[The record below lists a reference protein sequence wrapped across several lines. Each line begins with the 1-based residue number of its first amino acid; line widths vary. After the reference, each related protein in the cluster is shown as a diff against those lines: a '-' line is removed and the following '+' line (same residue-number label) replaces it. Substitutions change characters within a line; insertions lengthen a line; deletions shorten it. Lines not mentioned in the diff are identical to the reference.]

1 MDATLRPLTV
11 PIWLSNGTYAALMTP
26 GGTGFSLYRDQL
38 LSSWQDDPCED
49 ELGFTVYVRDLASGA
64 IWTVCGASLPG
75 CDPGMLCLDAEG
87 VVLRRVHADVES
99 SLHLGVLAQAPAERR
114 RLRLCNQGAG
124 VREFEVTGFV
134 EVVLNHPDAHAAHPG
149 FSKLFVQTHWD
160 PLQRAL
166 VATRRPRANDE
177 RHPALAAVLDG
188 GALLGW
194 ETDRARF
201 LGRGRRLA
209 RARGLTGALENSVGN
224 VLDPAFALRTRVRL
238 APGETLELVF
248 LIAAAESAGELPA
261 VLRAGR
267 AVASLVEGRLLAEV
281 GSLPPEAV
289 IAKALLGARLGSGHC
304 RPGTVGIQG
313 LGAADAAGAAAPV
326 DAAPFATGNGFGAFA
341 AEGREYHLRIRR
353 DADGALHLPPM
364 PWSNVIA
371 NEGFGLIASEK
382 GALSTFAGNS
392 RLHRVTPWRNDP
404 VVDPHDEAFYVRD
417 ERSGDFWS
425 ALPGPAPAASHYE
438 VRHGF
443 GYTRWQHRSGGLEH
457 EVTVFV
463 PRTDPL
469 RIAEI
474 RLRNPGGEPRSVAV
488 YAYNRWVLGASPAET
503 RGQVQVSRD
512 PLRRA
517 VLARNPSAGPFA
529 GWIGFAA
536 FAAPASV
543 ASPAS
548 AAFDA
553 CVERAAFLGVP
564 GYGEAPQAV
573 REGGALPDGVGAD
586 PCAAL
591 RLEVVIPAGGE
602 VCLTA
607 LLGAAESAEQLD
619 RMLAAYRRDGAVQ
632 DALAAVGAF
641 WNDALTRT
649 QVRTPSA
656 AIDLMVNGWLAYQTI
671 SCRLWSRTAYYQSG
685 GAYGFRDQLQ
695 DAAALVQTQPEY
707 LRTQLL
713 RNAAHQFVEGDVLH
727 WWHPPQSQGI
737 RTRFADDLVWLPYL
751 AAHYLRVTGDAQIL
765 DERVAFLTGPPLLA
779 GEDERY
785 FMPQVAAEQ
794 ATLYEHCLRALERG
808 MTLGAHGLPL
818 FGSGD
823 WNDGMNR
830 VGREGRGESVWMGFF
845 LYTAIGDFLPQV
857 RMRGDEAAARRLQ
870 SYRDGLIVALN
881 DAGWDG
887 SWYRRGYY
895 DNGAPL
901 GSQQSDECKIDA
913 LAQAW
918 AVIAGVA
925 PPERAAL
932 ALDALE
938 RHLISPADG
947 LIRLLAPPFEHTPQ
961 DPGYIK
967 GYVAGVREN
976 GGQYTHAAL
985 WVVRALAEAG
995 RRDQAA
1001 EWLERLSP
1009 VTHTATA
1016 ADVARYQ
1023 VEPYVIAADVYGVA
1037 PHVGR
1042 GGWTWYT
1049 GSAGW
1054 MLRVAIESVLGFCV
1068 DGGAWLTLRP
1078 RIPDAWPGFRLTH
1091 RRPDGTSYEIEV
1103 DNPQGRAARIVAAE
1117 LDGAALGTDAGPLR
1131 IPLAHDGRRHALRVT
1146 MGSLP

>member
-1 MDATLRPLTV
+1 MDATLRPLTA
-11 PIWLSNGTYAALMTP
+11 PIWLSNGTYGALMTP

-38 LSSWQDDPCED
+38 LTSWLDDPCED
-49 ELGFTVYVRDLASGA
+49 DLGFTIYVRDLGSGA
-64 IWTVCGASLPG
+64 VWTACGAPLSG
-75 CDPGMLCLDAEG
+75 CDPGMLCLDGPG
-87 VVLRRVHADVES
+87 VVLRRSHGEVES

-160 PLQRAL
+160 PLERAL

-177 RHPALAAVLDG
+177 RHPALAAALDG
-188 GALLGW
+188 AALRGW
-194 ETDRARF
+194 ETDRVRF

-209 RARGLTGALENSVGN
+209 RARGLTRTLENSVGN
-224 VLDPAFALRTRVRL
+224 VLDPAFALRTQVRL
-238 APGETLELVF
+238 APGEAVELVF
-248 LIAAAESAGELPA
+248 LTVAADAAGELA
-261 VLRAGR
+261 GALRAGR
-267 AVASLVEGRLLAEV
+267 AIASLVEPRLLTDV

-289 IAKALLGARLGSGHC
+289 IAKALLGARLGSGY
-304 RPGTVGIQG
+304 RRRD
-313 LGAADAAGAAAPV
+313 GAALPARAAPGGAAAQIAAAAPV
-326 DAAPFATGNGFGAFA
+326 AAGNGFGAFA
-341 AEGREYHLRIRR
+341 AEGREYHLTIRR
-353 DADGALHLPPM
+353 EADGALVLPPM

-371 NEGFGLIASEK
+371 NERFGLIASEK

-417 ERSGDFWS
+417 QRSGEFWS
-425 ALPGPAPAASHYE
+425 ALPGPAPAAGHYD

-443 GYTRWQHRSGGLEH
+443 GFTQWRHRSGGLEH
-457 EVTVFV
+457 EVVVFV
-463 PRTDPL
+463 PRADPL

-517 VLARNPSAGPFA
+517 VLARNPSTGPFA

-536 FAAPASV
+536 FASSASGTL
-543 ASPAS
+543 
-548 AAFDA
+548 DA

-564 GYGEAPQAV
+564 GYAEAPQAV
-573 REGGALPDGVGAD
+573 REGGALPDAVGAD

-591 RLEVVIPAGGE
+591 RTEVLIPAGGE
-602 VCLTA
+602 VCITA
-607 LLGAAESAEQLD
+607 LLGEADSAAELD
-619 RMLAAYRRDGAVQ
+619 RLLAEYRRDGAVQ
-632 DALAAVGAF
+632 DALTAVGAF
-641 WNDALTRT
+641 WSDALTRT

-727 WWHPPQSQGI
+727 WWHPPESQGI

-751 AAHYLRVTGDAQIL
+751 AAHYLRVTGDAKIL
-765 DERVAFLTGPPLLA
+765 DERVPFLAGPALVA

-785 FMPQVAAEQ
+785 FTPQLAAEE

-857 RMRGDEAAARRLQ
+857 RMRGDEPTARRLQ
-870 SYRDGLIVALN
+870 TYRDGLVVALN

-901 GSQQSDECKIDA
+901 GSQASDECKIDA

-918 AVIAGVA
+918 AVIARVA

-938 RHLISPADG
+938 RHLISAEDG
-947 LIRLLAPPFEHTPQ
+947 LIRLLAPPFENTPQ

-995 RRDQAA
+995 RRDRAA

-1009 VTHTATA
+1009 VSHTATA

-1068 DGGAWLTLRP
+1068 DGGEWLTLSP
-1078 RIPDAWPGFRLTH
+1078 RIPDAWPGFRLSH
-1091 RRPDGTSYEIEV
+1091 RRPDGTCYEIEV
-1103 DNPQGRAARIVAAE
+1103 DNPQGQAVRIVAAQ
-1117 LDGAALGTDAGPLR
+1117 LDGVALGTDAGPLR
-1131 IPLAHDGRRHALRVT
+1131 IPLAHDGRRHAVRVT
-1146 MGSLP
+1146 MGPLS